1 MNPFED
7 IDNSDTNVN
16 TNSGEKPWSGNKNDV
31 SENSSLWLETA
42 GRRKNTYISGLPF
55 TFEELKEHLKTL
67 KKKHGCNG
75 AVKEDDNLYV
85 LHLQGDH
92 IDDIIDYFKQ
102 HNVTNITIRG

>member
-7 IDNSDTNVN
+7 IDNSDTTIN
-16 TNSGEKPWSGNKNDV
+16 TISVGEKTRNKDDV
-31 SENSSLWLETA
+31 SENSNLWLETA

-75 AVKEDDNLYV
+75 AVKEDEKLYV

-102 HNVTNITIRG
+102 HHITNITIRG